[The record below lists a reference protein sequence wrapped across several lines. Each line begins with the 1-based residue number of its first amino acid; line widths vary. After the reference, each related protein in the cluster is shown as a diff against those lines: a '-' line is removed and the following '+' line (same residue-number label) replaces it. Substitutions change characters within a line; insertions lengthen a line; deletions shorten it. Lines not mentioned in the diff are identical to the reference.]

1 MTAMLYGQDR
11 VAARIVLFSVITCVG
26 MGATACVIFDG
37 RRQIRTRGVALYL
50 LLSILGLAA
59 LHLLRV
65 LVYGLGWEAPG
76 SMLHPTPWALF
87 FIVGGSVTV
96 PALFLALLLLVQT
109 RMSERMQE
117 ALTFDSLTQAYSR
130 RSFMDELQ
138 HELRRCERNDGR
150 LVVLLLDIDFFKA
163 INDRHGHAT
172 GDQALRH
179 FARVVQRAVRASD
192 RFGRLGGEEFALLM
206 YDCEPASAL
215 VQAQRVCDALRD
227 APLHT
232 VDGEIRMTVSGGG
245 AYRRGD
251 TADGILARAD
261 VALYRAKELGRD
273 RVETGGSV
281 GFGAAATWDWTAQ
294 GGAEAANAAVAASPR
309 DRRRLRR
316 GAGAGTSPWPRRT
329 RTCSRRCGSRGP
341 RCPDHVLHVDAARLQ
356 RLDHLVAFVLV
367 DARILAPW
375 ATNNGVLMRSACSA
389 GEVAAR
395 RSLSRTGSPT
405 MSCILASIGF
415 Q

>member
-1 MTAMLYGQDR
+1 M
-11 VAARIVLFSVITCVG
+11 
-26 MGATACVIFDG
+26 
-37 RRQIRTRGVALYL
+37 
-50 LLSILGLAA
+50 
-59 LHLLRV
+59 

-232 VDGEIRMTVSGGG
+232 VDGEIRMTVSGGLPPTG
-245 AYRRGD
+245 AAIRRTASWPAPTWRCTAPGTGPRPGGNRRLGRFRRGRD
-251 TADGILARAD
+251 LGLDGA
-261 VALYRAKELGRD
+261 GR
-273 RVETGGSV
+273 GGS
-281 GFGAAATWDWTAQ
+281 GQCG
-294 GGAEAANAAVAASPR
+294 
-309 DRRRLRR
+309 RR
-316 GAGAGTSPWPRRT
+316 GQPRGIEGDYGLR
-329 RTCSRRCGSRGP
+329 CWSRNFS
-341 RCPDHVLHVDAARLQ
+341 
-356 RLDHLVAFVLV
+356 
-367 DARILAPW
+367 
-375 ATNNGVLMRSACSA
+375 M
-389 GEVAAR
+389 
-395 RSLSRTGSPT
+395 
-405 MSCILASIGF
+405 AS
-415 Q
+415 

>member
-1 MTAMLYGQDR
+1 
-11 VAARIVLFSVITCVG
+11 
-26 MGATACVIFDG
+26 
-37 RRQIRTRGVALYL
+37 
-50 LLSILGLAA
+50 
-59 LHLLRV
+59 
-65 LVYGLGWEAPG
+65 
-76 SMLHPTPWALF
+76 
-87 FIVGGSVTV
+87 
-96 PALFLALLLLVQT
+96 
-109 RMSERMQE
+109 
-117 ALTFDSLTQAYSR
+117 
-130 RSFMDELQ
+130 MDELQ

-227 APLHT
+227 AAYR
-232 VDGEIRMTVSGGG
+232 VDGEIRMTVSGGLA

-294 GGAEAANAAVAASPR
+294 GGRKRPMRPSRPAPR
-309 DRRRLRR
+309 DRRRLRLEVLEQELLH
-316 GAGAGTSPWPRRT
+316 GLVELELVLVVVEAVALVVL
-329 RTCSRRCGSRGP
+329 
-341 RCPDHVLHVDAARLQ
+341 DHVLHVDAARLQ

-375 ATNNGVLMRSACSA
+375 ATNSGVLMRSACSA